1 MQTQKKRQCAG
12 LAYKFK
18 ELSEDLFEELSDE
31 KSSRVCGGEENLLDK
46 LLLKKKVDT
55 GASDLLLLKKKVD
68 TGASDL
74 LLLSTTYNVVDESN
88 LLSKALLRSTYG

>member
-46 LLLKKKVDT
+46 LFLKKKVDT
-55 GASDLLLLKKKVD
+55 GASNLY
-68 TGASDL
+68 
-74 LLLSTTYNVVDESN
+74 LLSTTYNVVDESN
-88 LLSKALLRSTYG
+88 LLSKVLLRSTYG